1 MKPTTKV
8 SWADIHSDDSN
19 SFQVPPAPRRLSE
32 AAPAPPPRRPRLRVQ
47 RHLPVAS
54 DDSYAGPAADLHENS
69 RAGLNAAL
77 KTFGVLLPREGV
89 VVVEDSNTAGSL
101 LMKRS
106 LIEVGS
112 ATPEPSSKRV
122 RGPTSFPVD
131 PVFGGPMPSRA
142 SPGNFLKK
150 KIPSSPAN

>member
-19 SFQVPPAPRRLSE
+19 SFQVPVAPQRRLSE
-32 AAPAPPPRRPRLRVQ
+32 AAPTRRPRLRVQ
-47 RHLPVAS
+47 RSLPVAS
-54 DDSYAGPAADLHENS
+54 DDSYAGPNTDLHENS

-77 KTFGVLLPREGV
+77 KSFGVLLPREGV

-101 LMKRS
+101 LMKRT
-106 LIEVGS
+106 LPNEG

-142 SPGNFLKK
+142 SPGNSLKK